1 MFGRKRK
8 LEQEEEEEGTESIRI
23 KRRRSNDNN
32 LSVFDR
38 VISSFGGW
46 LRRSFGRKTRPNTM
60 STEDQPSPPDSSH
73 SPPSPS
79 HSPPGPSHSHEVIVI
94 SDDDKDE
101 IRGHDLKNKGG
112 YNDGSSCTVPPLE
125 ARGRDMPKSSNRF
138 TSNYRQK
145 TSIYKSSPVL
155 DSWRKK
161 EDEILFKKLMDSK
174 MSNAPDYSTRDVQ
187 ATPIAT
193 PSFHPKLYSTAD
205 TPVAGNHH
213 HTASNGPL
221 VSTPDCYG
229 NNRHLLHNRAHYVSR
244 GGVSRDPS
252 VSLGQSLPSRDTVPI
267 YKPRPK
273 PTVPAPVIIEAKGT
287 SNRKQE
293 TRDQAPPLPLSP
305 PPLFASRINGGF
317 ASTDSNSSSE
327 LSNWIYNMKQQFDE
341 RASDRQAKL
350 EVAMKYFKIH
360 QEGRM
365 KAEEVRAEKLKD
377 RMKRLTLRSWS
388 PGIEEEPEAELN
400 LMLDQ
405 DTIKLVQD
413 IWSGRLHLRDQVL
426 SKGYNIEIKRMD
438 LLTLRGLEWLND
450 EVINFYLN
458 LVAESANS
466 EGEKRV
472 HLFNSF
478 FYPKIMSAGYSGVRR
493 WTKKVDIFN
502 FDLILLPIH
511 LGMHWCLA
519 AIDFNN
525 KTINYY
531 DSLKGN
537 NTRCLNTLK
546 DYLVSEAKDKKQL
559 VYDVSDWTLE
569 CIEDIPEQH
578 NGSDCGVFTCMY
590 ARHLARGKPFNFSQD
605 DMPDIRQL
613 MVAEIVNKKLL

>member
-145 TSIYKSSPVL
+145 TI
-155 DSWRKK
+155 
-161 EDEILFKKLMDSK
+161 
-174 MSNAPDYSTRDVQ
+174 
-187 ATPIAT
+187 
-193 PSFHPKLYSTAD
+193 
-205 TPVAGNHH
+205 AGNHH

-341 RASDRQAKL
+341 RASDRQ
-350 EVAMKYFKIH
+350 
-360 QEGRM
+360 RM